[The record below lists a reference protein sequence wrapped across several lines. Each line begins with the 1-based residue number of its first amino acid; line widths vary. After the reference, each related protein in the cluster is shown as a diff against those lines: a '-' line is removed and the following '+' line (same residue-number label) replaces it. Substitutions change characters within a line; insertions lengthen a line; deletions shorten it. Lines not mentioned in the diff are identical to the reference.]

1 MAVNFQN
8 RVLVL
13 GAGSVSQTL
22 VPLMLKEKTVD
33 PKQITIVDK
42 LDIRHRFQSSIDA
55 GVTYIIDELK
65 RSNIREFLSKYLKKG
80 DFLIDLAWNIDANE
94 IIGWAH
100 DNDVI
105 YLNTSLEMWDPN
117 SDPASRPPQDKTLYT
132 RHMKLR
138 KLTEIGRAHV

>member
-42 LDIRHRFQSSIDA
+42 LDIRHR
-55 GVTYIIDELK
+55 
-65 RSNIREFLSKYLKKG
+65 
-80 DFLIDLAWNIDANE
+80 
-94 IIGWAH
+94 
-100 DNDVI
+100 
-105 YLNTSLEMWDPN
+105 
-117 SDPASRPPQDKTLYT
+117 
-132 RHMKLR
+132 
-138 KLTEIGRAHV
+138 